1 MKKLCIGTF
10 LNIISQAKATAQGQ
24 QRLFHAVLAG
34 IEDDPSYAEASY
46 QGHLKRGDKNP
57 SQAYIELTRQKPVN
71 ELADYYSETV
81 LPHLNSSL
89 HKHIILAFRQVLSE
103 DTAIPDSQSLC
114 PISGYTKHDI
124 LTKNTFSLS
133 GLLACLFYYSVTQVS
148 NASCKTSIKEID
160 KDYVSSFESSVDDIN
175 IIESRSIPVTPLSAT
190 ARSTRFDAV
199 FTEVLPS
206 HILSIPNPSATHIY
220 HLSVSGNEFSY
231 RDISKFIWDNIGRY
245 VFSRAQR
252 NSYTMDDIENLTADA
267 IRAYKKRVTA
277 APGQS
282 HFAEIMLYSFLE
294 CALNAPKISSKIELQ
309 NIGGTYQS
317 KTSGIHL
324 LPNGANNQVIFGAS
338 EVVNNLQAAI
348 DSAFAQ
354 ISEIRSTADDEYTLI
369 EGDILNRSFDVPTM
383 QYLKKMLIPQKGGSV
398 PPDTAFGLFIGYSI
412 SIPNASS
419 LSNTDY
425 RAAVDSK
432 MKTDITAC
440 LPYIEKLICDKNLS
454 AYSFYIYVLPLNDA
468 ENDKHLI
475 MDIALGGG
483 A

>member
-1 MKKLCIGTF
+1 LKKLCIGTF
-10 LNIISQAKATAQGQ
+10 LNIISQAKATARGQ
-24 QRLFHAVLAG
+24 QRLFSAILAG

-46 QGHLKRGDKNP
+46 QGHLKCGDKNP
-57 SQAYIELTRQKPVN
+57 SQAFIDLTRKKPIN
-71 ELADYYSETV
+71 ELADYYAESV

-89 HKHIILAFRQVLSE
+89 QKHIVLAFKQVLTE
-103 DTAIPDSQSLC
+103 DTTIPDSQNLC

-124 LTKNTFSLS
+124 LTKNAFSIS

-148 NASCKTSIKEID
+148 NTAWKASIKEID
-160 KDYVSSFESSVDDIN
+160 KDYVISFESHKDEIN
-175 IIESRSIPVTPLSAT
+175 IIESHSLPVTPLAAT

-199 FTEVLPS
+199 FTEVHPN
-206 HILSIPNPSATHIY
+206 HALSIPNPSATHIY

-252 NSYTMDDIENLTADA
+252 NSYTMEDIENLTADA

-338 EVVNNLQAAI
+338 EVVNDLKAAI

-354 ISEIRSTADDEYTLI
+354 ISEIKSTANDEYTLI
-369 EGDILNRSFDVPTM
+369 EGDILNRSFDAPTM
-383 QYLKKMLIPQKGGSV
+383 QYLKGMLIPQKGGSV

-412 SIPNASS
+412 GIPNAAL
-419 LSNTDY
+419 LSNADY

-432 MKTDITAC
+432 MQADITAC
-440 LPYIEKLICDKNLS
+440 IPHIEKLICDKNLT

-468 ENDKHLI
+468 DNDKNLI
-475 MDIALGGG
+475 MNTALGGE